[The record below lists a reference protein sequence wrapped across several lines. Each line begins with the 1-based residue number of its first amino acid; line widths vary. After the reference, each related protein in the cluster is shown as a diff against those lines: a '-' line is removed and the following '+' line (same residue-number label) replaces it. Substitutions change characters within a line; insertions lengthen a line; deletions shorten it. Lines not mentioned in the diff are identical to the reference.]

1 METVLIAGGT
11 GLVGQALT
19 RQLLKEGFHV
29 ILLTRSLT
37 EAHKKFQSQPHL
49 EFSEWNPT
57 TGQFDSTLLSRVQH
71 VINLAGAG
79 VADQRWSDQRKKEI
93 RESRVL
99 AGNLMAQQLLTH
111 PQLVKTYIGASAI
124 GWYGPDS
131 ISHTRAFVET
141 DPAYTDFLGSTCKL
155 WEESA
160 AAIHSTAI
168 RTVTFRIGIVLT
180 PKGGALRE
188 YLKPLQLGV
197 ASILGSGTQ
206 KVSWIHVQDLVSLFI
221 YAIKHSSIN
230 GVYNAVAPAPVTNK
244 ELIRTLAWARG
255 KFFIPIPVPA
265 FVLKIVMG
273 EMSIEVLKSTT
284 VSAQKISAAGFTF
297 EFPTIRKALA
307 SFF

>member
-29 ILLTRSLT
+29 ILLTRSLA
-37 EAHKKFQSQPHL
+37 EARKNFQSQEHL
-49 EFSEWNPT
+49 EFAEWNPKV
-57 TGQFDSTLLSRVQH
+57 GQMDSKLFNRIQH

-79 VADQRWSDQRKKEI
+79 VADQRWSDKRKKEI
-93 RESRVL
+93 KESRVL
-99 AGNLMAQQLLTH
+99 AGNLLAQQLASYGH
-111 PQLVKTYIGASAI
+111 SVKTYIGASAI
-124 GWYGPDS
+124 GWYGPDPAPF
-131 ISHTRAFVET
+131 TRAFVET

-160 AAIHSTAI
+160 AAIHLTAI

-188 YLKPLQLGV
+188 FLKPLQVGV
-197 ASILGSGTQ
+197 ATTLGQGIQ

-221 YAIKHSSIN
+221 YAIKHSSIS
-230 GVYNAVAPAPVTNK
+230 GVYNAVAPDPVTNK

-255 KFFIPIPVPA
+255 KFFMPFRVPS
-265 FVLKIVMG
+265 FFLKLVMG

-284 VSAQKISAAGFTF
+284 VSAQKIIAAGFQF
-297 EFPTIRKALA
+297 EFPSIRKALA